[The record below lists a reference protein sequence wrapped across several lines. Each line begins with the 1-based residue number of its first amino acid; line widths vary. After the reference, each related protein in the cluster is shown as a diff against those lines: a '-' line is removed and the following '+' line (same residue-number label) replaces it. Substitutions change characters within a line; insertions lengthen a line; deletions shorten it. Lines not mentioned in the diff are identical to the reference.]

1 MIATGKISAALSWLH
16 GSHLEASKNPK
27 AEAAPPT
34 CEIRVLRIFQCLSC
48 LFIAERSEFLIWI
61 FSRANDTQYD
71 TLL

>member
-34 CEIRVLRIFQCLSC
+34 CEIRVLRIFQCLARVDNHWDWRTRKGFKMTVV
-48 LFIAERSEFLIWI
+48 L
-61 FSRANDTQYD
+61 
-71 TLL
+71 